1 MPKNMALD
9 NNDVKSMNSPLIIF
23 SLRCDGTAGNETGG
37 LRVVLSGDLVVLVSG
52 LAVML
57 TQGLIVVAVAGGT
70 IKGGL
75 SDTSDNTSVES
86 SLGGIA

>member
-1 MPKNMALD
+1 M
-9 NNDVKSMNSPLIIF
+9 
-23 SLRCDGTAGNETGG
+23 
-37 LRVVLSGDLVVLVSG
+37 VLVSG

-57 TQGLIVVAVAGGT
+57 TRGLIVVAVAGGT

-75 SDTSDNTSVES
+75 SDASDNTSVES